1 MPPLLHVLI
10 PLHPHLVVYIV
21 VGTVA
26 APELMERIGGGR
38 RGGMLSDDASREG
51 KKIGIK
57 INMILTY

>member
-1 MPPLLHVLI
+1 
-10 PLHPHLVVYIV
+10 
-21 VGTVA
+21 
-26 APELMERIGGGR
+26 MERRGGGR